1 MDDDMERM
9 EVCHPGFE
17 AAETHEVLRD
27 GEAGGAKEGTTT
39 LLPTSPTSQADVSLE
54 TVELSSKYLKDRY
67 LIHSLFQL
75 IRALNYLLIY
85 YVSIGPLHPG
95 VLVTFPLVQE
105 HLFGPVPGL
114 ERAGPDR
121 LCQAAPPH
129 HAPPPAR
136 V

>member
-9 EVCHPGFE
+9 EVCHPGLE

-67 LIHSLFQL
+67 LIYSLFQL
-75 IRALNYLLIY
+75 I
-85 YVSIGPLHPG
+85 
-95 VLVTFPLVQE
+95 
-105 HLFGPVPGL
+105 
-114 ERAGPDR
+114 D
-121 LCQAAPPH
+121 
-129 HAPPPAR
+129 
-136 V
+136 